1 MYAGDHVNA
10 AANLL
15 WAFSNCASSSPR
27 NKRRILLY
35 LVPLRMLLV
44 RLRLAVQHAQSLSL
58 CLTTDYC
65 RYSYSKIN
73 IQYSIHIV
81 SDVLELHSQGVMP
94 RVELLRAYDLDQFVD
109 LVRAVR

>member
-44 RLRLAVQHAQSLSL
+44 RPAHALFLSL
-58 CLTTDYC
+58 CLMPDCYL
-65 RYSYSKIN
+65 YSIVYPYN
-73 IQYSIHIV
+73 IQYAVI
-81 SDVLELHSQGVMP
+81 DVLELHLQGVMP
-94 RVELLRAYDLDQFVD
+94 RE
-109 LVRAVR
+109 

>member
-15 WAFSNCASSSPR
+15 WAFTNCASASAR

-44 RLRLAVQHAQSLSL
+44 RLHF
-58 CLTTDYC
+58 
-65 RYSYSKIN
+65 SYSF
-73 IQYSIHIV
+73 Y
-81 SDVLELHSQGVMP
+81 VLVYLYWT
-94 RVELLRAYDLDQFVD
+94 ADLCD
-109 LVRAVR
+109 LNVR